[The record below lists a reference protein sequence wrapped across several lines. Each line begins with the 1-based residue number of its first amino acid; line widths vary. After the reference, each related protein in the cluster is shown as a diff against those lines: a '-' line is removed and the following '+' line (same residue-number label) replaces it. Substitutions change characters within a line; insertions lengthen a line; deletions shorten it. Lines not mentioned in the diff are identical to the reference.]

1 MSALAGKKLGILVSS
16 HPDKGDLG
24 PVRHLAEAA
33 LGAGVDCYLYLI
45 DEGTRYYGA
54 PDLAA
59 LAERGLKLYVCAYGG
74 KLRGIEPDEGA
85 VFGGLSALG
94 GIMEGCDRFVAFN

>member
-1 MSALAGKKLGILVSS
+1 MGTLAGKKLGILISS
-16 HPDKGDLG
+16 HPDKGDLE
-24 PVRHLAEAA
+24 PVRHLAGAA
-33 LGAGVDCYLYLI
+33 LDAGADCYLYLI
-45 DEGTRYYGA
+45 DEGTRHYRDPA
-54 PDLAA
+54 LTA

-74 KLRGIEPDEGA
+74 KMRGIEPDEGA

>member
-1 MSALAGKKLGILVSS
+1 MEAIAGKKLGILISS
-16 HPDKGDLG
+16 HPDKGDLV
-24 PVRHLAEAA
+24 PVSRLAEAA

-45 DEGTRYYGA
+45 DEGTRHYGTPA
-54 PDLAA
+54 LAA
-59 LAERGLKLYVCAYGG
+59 LKDKGVKLYVCAYGG
-74 KLRGIEPDEGA
+74 KSRGVEPDAGA

>member
-1 MSALAGKKLGILVSS
+1 MGALAGKKLGILISS

-24 PVRHLAEAA
+24 PVRHMTEAA

-45 DEGTRYYGA
+45 DEGTRYYHD
-54 PDLAA
+54 PA
-59 LAERGLKLYVCAYGG
+59 LAELRDKGVKLYVCAYGG
-74 KLRGIEPDEGA
+74 KSRGVEPDAGA
-85 VFGGLSALG
+85 VFGGLAALG